1 MPDNLKLYTFA
12 KVKSLS
18 MQVLKED
25 IRGRILTVAR
35 QQFGQKGYSK
45 TSMREIQATHIQT
58 IQTIS
63 RVRTA
68 GREEIFTEVS
78 SFFYEQ
84 I

>member
-1 MPDNLKLYTFA
+1 M
-12 KVKSLS
+12 
-18 MQVLKED
+18 
-25 IRGRILTVAR
+25 
-35 QQFGQKGYSK
+35 
-45 TSMREIQATHIQT
+45 H

-68 GREEIFTEVS
+68 GKEEIFTEVS

>member
-1 MPDNLKLYTFA
+1 M
-12 KVKSLS
+12 
-18 MQVLKED
+18 
-25 IRGRILTVAR
+25 TVAR

-58 IQTIS
+58 IS
-63 RVRTA
+63 RIRTA

>member
-1 MPDNLKLYTFA
+1 MY
-12 KVKSLS
+12 
-18 MQVLKED
+18 
-25 IRGRILTVAR
+25 
-35 QQFGQKGYSK
+35 
-45 TSMREIQATHIQT
+45 

>member
-18 MQVLKED
+18 MQVQKED

-35 QQFGQKGYSK
+35 QQFERKGYSK
-45 TSMREIQATHIQT
+45 TSMREIQTTHIQT
-58 IQTIS
+58 IS
-63 RVRTA
+63 RIRTA